1 MNHTSDTTAAGNG
14 GNFDPREAAAL
25 LDQTR
30 RQARRQFEPA
40 QPWLL
45 AIRAVLALAALGAVW
60 LSVRGQHPYKGPG
73 GSALLVVAAFVVI
86 NFTATVAV
94 RRRATAGVSGKSRF
108 SPAEIT
114 VMVVSWIAP
123 YVVLA
128 ALGDG
133 EWNSSHSGYL
143 LTVPL
148 IVAGLAFAALM
159 AVRSDWL
166 QFGTGLAVAA
176 TGAAGAAVGQAG
188 AWAVTGAGLC
198 ITLLGTAAII
208 TWQLHRA

>member
-1 MNHTSDTTAAGNG
+1 VNPTPDTTADGDT
-14 GNFDPREAAAL
+14 FDPREASAL
-25 LDQTR
+25 LDRTR

-45 AIRAVLALAALGAVW
+45 AVRAVLVLAALGTVW

-73 GSALLVVAAFVVI
+73 SSALLVVAAFVVL

-94 RRRATAGVSGKSRF
+94 RARATAGVSGRSRF
-108 SPAEIT
+108 SLAEIA
-114 VMVVSWIAP
+114 VMVVGWAVP
-123 YVVLA
+123 FVVMA
-128 ALGDG
+128 ALGVTRD
-133 EWNSSHSGYL
+133 SQSGYL

-159 AVRSDWL
+159 AVRSDWRPC
-166 QFGTGLAVAA
+166 GTGLAVAA
-176 TGAAGAAVGQAG
+176 TGAAGAAAGQAA

-198 ITLLGTAAII
+198 ITLLGSAAVIA
-208 TWQLHRA
+208 WQLHRA

>member
-1 MNHTSDTTAAGNG
+1 MNPTPDTTAGNG
-14 GNFDPREAAAL
+14 GSFDPREAAAL

-45 AIRAVLALAALGAVW
+45 VIRAVLVLAALGAVW

-73 GSALLVVAAFVVI
+73 GSALLIVVAFVVI

-114 VMVVSWIAP
+114 VMVVAWIAP

-133 EWNSSHSGYL
+133 GNSHSGYL

-148 IVAGLAFAALM
+148 IVVGLTFAALM

-166 QFGTGLAVAA
+166 SCGTGLAVAV
-176 TGAAGAAVGQAG
+176 TGAVGASAGQAG
-188 AWAVTGAGLC
+188 AWAVTGIGLC
-198 ITLLGTAAII
+198 LTLLGSAAVIA
-208 TWQLHRA
+208 WQLHRA

>member
-1 MNHTSDTTAAGNG
+1 MNPTPDTTAGNG
-14 GNFDPREAAAL
+14 GSFDPREAAAL

-45 AIRAVLALAALGAVW
+45 VIRAVLVLAALGAVW

-73 GSALLVVAAFVVI
+73 GSALLIVVAFVVI

-114 VMVVSWIAP
+114 VMVVAWIAP

-133 EWNSSHSGYL
+133 GNSHSGYL

-148 IVAGLAFAALM
+148 IVVGLTFAALM

-166 QFGTGLAVAA
+166 SCGTGLAVAV
-176 TGAAGAAVGQAG
+176 TGAVGASAGQAG
-188 AWAVTGAGLC
+188 AWAVTGIGLC
-198 ITLLGTAAII
+198 LTLLGSAAII
-208 TWQLHRA
+208 AWQLHRA

>member
-45 AIRAVLALAALGAVW
+45 AIRAVLVLATLGTVW
-60 LSVRGQHPYKGPG
+60 LSVRGQHPYQGPG
-73 GSALLVVAAFVVI
+73 TSALLIVAAFVII
-86 NFTATVAV
+86 NYTATVSV

-108 SPAEIT
+108 TPAEIAILAAA
-114 VMVVSWIAP
+114 WIAP
-123 YVVLA
+123 GGVMV
-128 ALGDG
+128 ALGVTWD
-133 EWNSSHSGYL
+133 SQSGYL

-159 AVRSDWL
+159 AVRADWR
-166 QFGTGLAVAA
+166 QCGIGLAVAV
-176 TGAAGAAVGQAG
+176 TGAAGAAAGQAG
-188 AWAVTGAGLC
+188 AWAVTGIGLC
-198 ITLLGTAAII
+198 LTLLGSAAVIA
-208 TWQLHRA
+208 WQLHRA

>member
-1 MNHTSDTTAAGNG
+1 MNPTPDTTAGPG
-14 GNFDPREAAAL
+14 GTFDPRQAAAL

-45 AIRAVLALAALGAVW
+45 AIRAVLVLAALGAVW
-60 LSVRGQHPYKGPG
+60 LSVRGQHPYQGPN
-73 GSALLVVAAFVVI
+73 GSTLGIVAAFVVV

-94 RRRATAGVSGKSRF
+94 RARATAGVSGRSRF

-114 VMVVSWIAP
+114 VMVAAWAVP
-123 YVVLA
+123 FVVMA
-128 ALGDG
+128 ALGVTRD
-133 EWNSSHSGYL
+133 SQSGYL

-148 IVAGLAFAALM
+148 IVVGLAFAALM
-159 AVRSDWL
+159 AVRSDWR

-176 TGAAGAAVGQAG
+176 TGAGGASVGQAG

-198 ITLLGTAAII
+198 ITLLGSAAVIA
-208 TWQLHRA
+208 WQLHRA

>member
-1 MNHTSDTTAAGNG
+1 MNPTPDTTAGNG

-45 AIRAVLALAALGAVW
+45 AIRAVLVLATLGTVW
-60 LSVRGQHPYKGPG
+60 LSVRGQHPYQGPG
-73 GSALLVVAAFVVI
+73 TSALLIVAAFVII
-86 NFTATVAV
+86 NYTATVAV

-108 SPAEIT
+108 TPAEIAILAAA
-114 VMVVSWIAP
+114 WIAP
-123 YVVLA
+123 YVVMV
-128 ALGDG
+128 ALGVTWD
-133 EWNSSHSGYL
+133 SQSGYL

-159 AVRSDWL
+159 AVRADWR
-166 QFGTGLAVAA
+166 QCGIGLAVAI
-176 TGAAGAAVGQAG
+176 TGAAGAAAGQAG
-188 AWAVTGAGLC
+188 AWAVTGIGLC
-198 ITLLGTAAII
+198 LTLLGSAAVIA
-208 TWQLHRA
+208 WQLHRA

>member
-1 MNHTSDTTAAGNG
+1 MNPAPDNTG

-25 LDQTR
+25 LDQTK
-30 RQARRQFEPA
+30 RQARRQFQPA

-45 AIRAVLALAALGAVW
+45 AIRAVLVLAALGAVW

-94 RRRATAGVSGKSRF
+94 RARATAGVRGKSRF
-108 SPAEIT
+108 TPAEIAILAAA
-114 VMVVSWIAP
+114 WIAP
-123 YVVLA
+123 GVVMA
-128 ALGDG
+128 ALGVTW
-133 EWNSSHSGYL
+133 ESQSGYL

-159 AVRSDWL
+159 AVRADWREC
-166 QFGTGLAVAA
+166 GTGLAVAV
-176 TGAAGAAVGQAG
+176 TGAVGVAAGQAG
-188 AWAVTGAGLC
+188 AWAVTGVGLC
-198 ITLLGTAAII
+198 LMLLGSAAVI